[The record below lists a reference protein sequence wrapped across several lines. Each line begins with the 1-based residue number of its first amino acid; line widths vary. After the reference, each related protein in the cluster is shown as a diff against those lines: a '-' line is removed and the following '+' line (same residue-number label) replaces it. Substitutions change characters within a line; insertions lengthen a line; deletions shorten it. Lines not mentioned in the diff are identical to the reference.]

1 MDYRSRFLPAS
12 SKIEAKLLEGGAHRM
27 SFSAITKEEL
37 ARLSDLKPCC
47 DLAELAAL
55 VRMDGTL
62 QISANHK
69 YALNV
74 ITESAP
80 VARKIYRLAKHILES
95 QVDIVVRRKLRLRK
109 NNSYLVRIYPRGL
122 SDLQRLG
129 LLDEES
135 RIQPGIAKTLI
146 KHRCDQ
152 RAYLRGAF
160 LAGGS
165 INNPEGTYHLE
176 IISNDVNHASA
187 ICRLLNKFNLGA
199 KVSTRKNWQVVYL
212 KESEHIVE
220 FLGLIGA
227 HHALL
232 EFENVRVLK
241 DMRNQVNRLVN
252 CETANLNKTV
262 DAAVRQVENIELIEQ
277 TVGMH
282 VLQPAI
288 REMAELRLQYPD
300 ATLKELGEMTH
311 PKVGKSGVNHRMRKI
326 DELAD
331 KIRQGKYA

>member
-1 MDYRSRFLPAS
+1 
-12 SKIEAKLLEGGAHRM
+12 M
-27 SFSAITKEEL
+27 SFSAVTKEEL
-37 ARLSDLKPCC
+37 ARIAEQKGCC
-47 DLAELAAL
+47 NLAELAAL

-62 QISANHK
+62 QISNNL

-74 ITESAP
+74 TTESAP
-80 VARKIYRLAKHILES
+80 VARKTYRLAKNLLNLP
-95 QVDIVVRRKLRLRK
+95 VDIVVRRKLRLKK
-109 NNSYLVRIYPRGL
+109 NNSYMVKIYPRGMV
-122 SDLQRLG
+122 DLQRLG
-129 LLDEES
+129 ILDANGE
-135 RIQPGIAKTLI
+135 IQPGIPEEII

-152 RAYLRGAF
+152 KAYLRGAF

-176 IISNDVNHASA
+176 IITNDPLHAEA
-187 ICRLLNKFNLGA
+187 LCKLLNKFRLGA
-199 KVSTRKNWQVVYL
+199 KVSTRKNWHVVYI

-220 FLGLIGA
+220 FLGFIGA

-232 EFENVRVLK
+232 EFENVRVFK

-262 DAAVRQVENIELIEQ
+262 DAAVRQVENIQRIAS
-277 TVGMH
+277 TIG
-282 VLQPAI
+282 LQALPEPL
-288 REMAELRLQYPD
+288 REMAKLRLQYPD
-300 ATLKELGEMTH
+300 SSLKELGEMLQ

-331 KIRQGKYA
+331 KIQQGK

>member
-1 MDYRSRFLPAS
+1 
-12 SKIEAKLLEGGAHRM
+12 M
-27 SFSAITKEEL
+27 SFSAVTKEEL
-37 ARLSDLKPCC
+37 ARISEQKVCC

-62 QISANHK
+62 QISNQF

-74 ITESAP
+74 VTESAP
-80 VARKIYRLAKHILES
+80 VARKIYRLAKTILELP
-95 QVDIVVRRKLRLRK
+95 VDIVVRRKLRLKK
-109 NNSYLVRIYPRGL
+109 NNSYLVKIYPRGL

-129 LLDEES
+129 LLDSQGE
-135 RIQPGIAKTLI
+135 ILPGISEELI
-146 KHRCDQ
+146 KRRCDQ
-152 RAYLRGAF
+152 KAYLRGAF

-176 IISNDVNHASA
+176 IITNDEYHAKA
-187 ICRLLNKFNLGA
+187 LCKLLNRFRLGA
-199 KVSTRKNWQVVYL
+199 KVSIRKNWNVVYL

-232 EFENVRVLK
+232 EFENVRVFK

-262 DAAVRQVENIELIEQ
+262 DAAVRQVENIKKIAETL
-277 TVGMH
+277 G
-282 VLQPAI
+282 LQALSDPLRDI
-288 REMAELRLQYPD
+288 AELRLQYPD
-300 ATLKELGEMTH
+300 ASLKELGEMLH

-326 DELAD
+326 DELAE
-331 KIRQGKYA
+331 KIQGQI

>member
-1 MDYRSRFLPAS
+1 
-12 SKIEAKLLEGGAHRM
+12 M
-27 SFSAITKEEL
+27 SFSAVTKEEL
-37 ARLSDLKPCC
+37 ARLTDRKSCC
-47 DLAELAAL
+47 ELAELAAL

-62 QISANHK
+62 QISANQQ

-74 ITESAP
+74 ATESAP
-80 VARKIYRLAKHILES
+80 VARKIYRLAKDVLNRP
-95 QVDIVVRRKLRLRK
+95 VDIVVRRKLRLRK

-122 SDLQRLG
+122 TDLQNLG
-129 LLDEES
+129 LVDENGQ
-135 RIQPGIAKTLI
+135 IYPGIAPNLI
-146 KHRCDQ
+146 KSRCDQ
-152 RAYLRGAF
+152 KAYLRGAF

-176 IISNDVNHASA
+176 IISNDAHHADA
-187 ICRLLNKFNLGA
+187 LCLLLNRFKLGA

-220 FLGLIGA
+220 FLGFIGA

-262 DAAVRQVENIELIEQ
+262 DAAVRQLENIQLVAETLGLH
-277 TVGMH
+277 T
-282 VLQPAI
+282 LPPAL
-288 REMAELRLQYPD
+288 RDMAELRLEYPD
-300 ATLKELGEMTH
+300 ASLKELGEMLR

-326 DELAD
+326 DELAEQ
-331 KIRQGKYA
+331 IRAQQTENHK